1 MADMKDLLS
10 ALTEN
15 LTAADIKAAQIKAE
29 IAAMLASARINKGMS
44 QKAFAEFM
52 GVSQGM
58 VSRWESG
65 NANFTIEAL
74 VAIACKLDLEICS
87 PLKAKRAQA
96 LTSNLIEFPVSNRWN
111 SKSYDENEL
120 KEM

>member
-1 MADMKDLLS
+1 MTDIKDLLS

-15 LTAADIKAAQIKAE
+15 LTAEDIKAAQIKAE
-29 IAAMLASARINKGMS
+29 IAAMIASARIKKGMS
-44 QKAFAEFM
+44 QKSFAEFM

-74 VAIACKLDLEICS
+74 VAIACKLQLDICS
-87 PLKAKRAQA
+87 PLKPQRTQPIN
-96 LTSNLIEFPVSNRWN
+96 SNLIEFPISTRWS